1 MRSLRGHGERG
12 SILVEAVFL
21 LVLLTLPV
29 FYLVGTLARVQAGV
43 YAVSAAAREAG
54 RAYVTSADEA
64 SAPGRAWIASNLVFN
79 AHGFTGDEGSVQ
91 VSCATSQ
98 CLAPGGQVSIDAS
111 VSVELPLVPDFMDG
125 VLPTTVELTASHL
138 EPVDQ
143 FREASP

>member
-1 MRSLRGHGERG
+1 MRSLREHAERG

-21 LVLLTLPV
+21 MVLLTLPV
-29 FYLVGTLARVQAGV
+29 FYLVGTLARLQAGA

-54 RAYVTSADEA
+54 RAYVTSAEEA
-64 SAPGRAWIASNLVFN
+64 SAPGRALVASGLVFE
-79 AHGFTGDEGSVQ
+79 AHGFTGGEGSVR
-91 VSCATSQ
+91 VSCPAGQ
-98 CLAPGGQVSIDAS
+98 CLTPGGQVSVDAS

-125 VLPTTVELTASHL
+125 VLPTTVQLTASHL

>member
-1 MRSLRGHGERG
+1 MRSLGQHAERG

-29 FYLVGTLARVQAGV
+29 FYLVGTLARLQAGA

-54 RAYVTSADEA
+54 RAYVTSAEEA
-64 SAPGRAWIASNLVFN
+64 TAAGRGSAASRLVFD
-79 AHGFTGDEGSVQ
+79 AHGFTGGEGSVRL
-91 VSCATSQ
+91 SCPTSQ
-98 CLAPGGQVSIDAS
+98 CLEPGGQISVDAS
-111 VSVELPLVPDFMDG
+111 VSVELPLIPDFMEG
-125 VLPTTVELTASHL
+125 VLPTSVQLTASHL